1 MVKWVSAV
9 RMLIQRGDQTGF
21 RGRRSVWGLMKQEAK
36 GEAGDIHMAR
46 VRVVRRG
53 MQQQQA
59 AGRCSGRSHTFTL
72 AAFEAGCR
80 LALDP

>member
-36 GEAGDIHMAR
+36 GETGDIHMAR

-53 MQQQQA
+53 MQQQQQQVDA
-59 AGRCSGRSHTFTL
+59 QGAHTL
-72 AAFEAGCR
+72 SRLLLSR
-80 LALDP
+80 LAVGWR